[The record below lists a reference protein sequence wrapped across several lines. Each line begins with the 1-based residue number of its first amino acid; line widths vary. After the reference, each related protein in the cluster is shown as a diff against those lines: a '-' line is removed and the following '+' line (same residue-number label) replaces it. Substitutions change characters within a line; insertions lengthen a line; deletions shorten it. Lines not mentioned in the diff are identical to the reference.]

1 LKANGLFVQ
10 SPRPD
15 TVLGSLCFHHWKEVD
30 MNTRKTAWP
39 DSLTPIEKYGAS
51 ARPSSK
57 ALHLL
62 IQVIYA
68 KDPLLVEHGHRTARH
83 ATALGHSVG
92 LSTRDLLDLYLA
104 AVLHDAGKV
113 MLPDTILK
121 KNGSLSQEE
130 YAFMQC
136 HPRDGARLL
145 ETIPVLRRA
154 AVLVAHHHEHWD
166 GSGYPYGLRN
176 TFIPLGSRILAIA
189 DRFDALWEQT
199 GFDVDERLAMRLI
212 RMLAGSQLD
221 PTLVG
226 VFVQLLEAKQSRM
239 CFA

>member
-1 LKANGLFVQ
+1 
-10 SPRPD
+10 
-15 TVLGSLCFHHWKEVD
+15 
-30 MNTRKTAWP
+30 MNTRKTVWP
-39 DSLTPIEKYGAS
+39 DSLTPIEKYGS
-51 ARPSSK
+51 PTRPSS
-57 ALHLL
+57 ATLHLL
-62 IQVIYA
+62 IEVMCA
-68 KDPLLVEHGHRTARH
+68 KDPTLLEHGYRTAGH
-83 ATALGHSVG
+83 ATALGHAIGV
-92 LSTRDLLDLYLA
+92 STRDQFDLYLA
-104 AVLHDAGKV
+104 AVLHDAGQV
-113 MLPDTILK
+113 TLPDTILR
-121 KNGSLSQEE
+121 KNGPLTQEE

-189 DRFDALWEQT
+189 DRFDTLRKKKD
-199 GFDVDERLAMRLI
+199 GGHVDEQLCLNLL

-221 PTLVG
+221 PMLVG
-226 VFVQLLEAKQSRM
+226 VFVQLLEVKQRWV

>member
-1 LKANGLFVQ
+1 
-10 SPRPD
+10 
-15 TVLGSLCFHHWKEVD
+15 
-30 MNTRKTAWP
+30 MNTHKAVWLDP
-39 DSLTPIEKYGAS
+39 LTPIKKYGAS
-51 ARPSSK
+51 ARPSST

-62 IQVIYA
+62 IQVMHA
-68 KDPLLVEHGHRTARH
+68 KDPALLEHGHRTARH
-83 ATALGHSVG
+83 AMALGHAIGV
-92 LSTRDLLDLYLA
+92 STRDQLDFYLA

-113 MLPDTILK
+113 MLSDTILT
-121 KNGSLSQEE
+121 KNGALTQEE
-130 YAFMQC
+130 YAFVQC

-145 ETIPVLRRA
+145 ESIPVLRRA

-189 DRFDALWEQT
+189 DRFDALCEQKD
-199 GFDVDERLAMRLI
+199 GSAVDERSAMRLI

-226 VFVQLLEAKQSRM
+226 VFVQLLEVEQCGCASRDPV
-239 CFA
+239 